1 MKMKG
6 VHTMTKC
13 EIVSQLEQEGIDPA
27 NVSLSAVNAYRATYF
42 EKSGHVMGFLM
53 AVREMYGKGEQG
65 QEWIRMDGKIECR
78 G

>member
-1 MKMKG
+1 MKG
-6 VHTMTKC
+6 KGEHAMTKR

-27 NVSLSAVNAYRATYF
+27 VISLSAVNAYRATYF
-42 EKSGHVMGFLM
+42 EKSGHTMGFLR

-65 QEWIRMDGKIECR
+65 QEWIRMDGEIECR

>member
-1 MKMKG
+1 
-6 VHTMTKC
+6 MTKR

-53 AVREMYGKGEQG
+53 AVREMYGKG
-65 QEWIRMDGKIECR
+65 GKWP
-78 G
+78 GVDTNGW